1 MFGTKPVKE
10 TVVTAAKIEKAIGSG
25 MRDLADIAKQKI
37 AENIVGTVR
46 AKKIRSTISEA
57 DLRTIV
63 NIAEMSIDQAL
74 TTVGARVNR
83 MAKDVVE

>member
-1 MFGTKPVKE
+1 
-10 TVVTAAKIEKAIGSG
+10 

-46 AKKIRSTISEA
+46 NKKLKSTISEA
-57 DLRTIV
+57 DLRSIV
-63 NIAEMSIDQAL
+63 NIAEMSVDQAL
-74 TTVGARVNR
+74 STVGARVNR

>member
-1 MFGTKPVKE
+1 MFGKKPEKE
-10 TVVTAAKIEKAIGSG
+10 TVVTAAKIEKAIGGG

-46 AKKIRSTISEA
+46 NKKLKSTISED
-57 DLRTIV
+57 DLRSIV

-74 TTVGARVNR
+74 STVGARVNR
-83 MAKDVVE
+83 MAKDVVV